1 MFFCLVC
8 VSSVEVESK
17 DSPVEILKVNDPTVK
32 HITLDNLDP
41 DSHYIFNV
49 TACSKIGQGPPITR
63 RGATLLDGG
72 ETSEFCLTPFSVRLY
87 LVK

>member
-17 DSPVEILKVNDPTVK
+17 NSPVEIMNVNDPKVK

-41 DSHYIFNV
+41 DSHYIFKV
-49 TACSKIGQGPPITR
+49 IARTKTGEGPPITR
-63 RGATLLDGG
+63 TGATLLDGG